1 LIAERYGTFLAKRS
15 KFAKEAETMSVV
27 TIAHAAF
34 SGGNAIAEKVA
45 SLLNYR
51 SVAREVLIEASKR
64 YGIPE
69 AKYTEVLEG
78 EGHWWERWRE
88 SVRLYRITLQA
99 AMCEVAEEGNL
110 VYYGRAGQQLLPGIP
125 HVLKVLI
132 VAPVDYRIELVRAQQ
147 GMDSENA
154 RQYVRELDRVRS
166 RRFRAVFN
174 ADWQDPVGHDLVL
187 NSGRFSPE
195 NAAALIADTVR
206 RPEFQP
212 TTESIKAFQ
221 DLATTARVQAALIT
235 SAKTRNVVLNVKSD
249 NGTVTI
255 SGILADPDLEK
266 EIVRIAK
273 SVAGVLEVVTDI
285 EPPPIEYMHP

>member
-1 LIAERYGTFLAKRS
+1 
-15 KFAKEAETMSVV
+15 MPVV
-27 TIAHAAF
+27 TIAHAAY
-34 SGGNAIAEKVA
+34 SGGSAIAQRVA

-51 SVAREVLIEASKR
+51 SIDREVLIEASKR

-69 AKYTEVLEG
+69 AKYTEVLET

-99 AMCEVAEEGNL
+99 AMCEVVEGGEL
-110 VYYGRAGQQLLPGIP
+110 VYYGRAGQQLLPGIA

-132 VAPVDYRIELVRAQQ
+132 VAPMDYRIEQVSSQK
-147 GMDSENA
+147 GMSSENA
-154 RQYVRELDRVRS
+154 RQYIRELDRVRS

-174 ADWQDPVGHDLVL
+174 DEWQNPMSHDLVL
-187 NSGRFSPE
+187 NSARFNTELGAS
-195 NAAALIADTVR
+195 LIAETVG

-212 TTESIKAFQ
+212 TSDSAKAFQ
-221 DLATTARVQAALIT
+221 DLATTAHVQAALIT
-235 SAKTRNVVLNVKSD
+235 SPKTRNVVLNVKSD
-249 NGTVTI
+249 SGQVAI

-266 EIVRIAK
+266 EILQIAAA
-273 SVAGVLEVVTDI
+273 VPGVSRVITDI

>member
-1 LIAERYGTFLAKRS
+1 
-15 KFAKEAETMSVV
+15 MSVV

-132 VAPVDYRIELVRAQQ
+132 VAPMDYRIELARTQQ
-147 GMDSENA
+147 GMDSESA

-174 ADWQDPVGHDLVL
+174 ADWQDPIGHDLVL

-195 NAAALIADTVR
+195 VGAALIADTVR

-212 TTESIKAFQ
+212 TRESIKAFQ

-235 SAKTRNVVLNVKSD
+235 SPKTRNVVLNVKSD

-273 SVAGVLEVVTDI
+273 SVAGVLAVVTDI

>member
-1 LIAERYGTFLAKRS
+1 
-15 KFAKEAETMSVV
+15 MSVV

-110 VYYGRAGQQLLPGIP
+110 VYYGRAGQQLLPTPAP
-125 HVLKVLI
+125 HRKTAVMHRQGQRNP
-132 VAPVDYRIELVRAQQ
+132 APVHMRQGQQ
-147 GMDSENA
+147 
-154 RQYVRELDRVRS
+154 
-166 RRFRAVFN
+166 
-174 ADWQDPVGHDLVL
+174 
-187 NSGRFSPE
+187 
-195 NAAALIADTVR
+195 R
-206 RPEFQP
+206 RPP
-212 TTESIKAFQ
+212 TAQ
-221 DLATTARVQAALIT
+221 
-235 SAKTRNVVLNVKSD
+235 
-249 NGTVTI
+249 
-255 SGILADPDLEK
+255 
-266 EIVRIAK
+266 
-273 SVAGVLEVVTDI
+273 
-285 EPPPIEYMHP
+285 H